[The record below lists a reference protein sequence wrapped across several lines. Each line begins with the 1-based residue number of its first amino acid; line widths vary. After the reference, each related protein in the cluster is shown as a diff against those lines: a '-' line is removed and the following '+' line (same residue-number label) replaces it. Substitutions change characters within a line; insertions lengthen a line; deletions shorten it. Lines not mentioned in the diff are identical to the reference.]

1 MWTDLSIPT
10 KDIFL
15 SRQTNAQVRLIDFLL
30 NDTRV
35 IDGFKNKPSIKVEK
49 PLVETAEEQRWALRI
64 NVFSFRQ

>member
-64 NVFSFRQ
+64 NVFSLRQ